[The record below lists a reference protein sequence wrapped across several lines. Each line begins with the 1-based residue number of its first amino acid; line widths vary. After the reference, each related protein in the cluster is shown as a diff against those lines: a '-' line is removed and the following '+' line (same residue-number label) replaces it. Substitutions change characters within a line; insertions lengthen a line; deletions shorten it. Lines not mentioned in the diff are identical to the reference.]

1 MKNAFSLITILFLC
15 FLLSF
20 CKKENSI
27 VVNKKDS
34 TVLIIKKDSFFIA
47 NYQANNLVVN
57 NSYALSPQSLAT
69 VTNDTLREA
78 SGIGESKI
86 NKDLLWVEEDSKNPN
101 AIQLLDQNGKIKG
114 YFTLPGIS
122 NDDWEDL
129 SVSTGP
135 VAGVSYV
142 YVSETGDNK
151 LQYPI
156 KYVYRFPEP
165 DITGKNFPVI
175 EDIKNID
182 KIELTLPD
190 GPKNVEA
197 LLIDPLTKDI
207 YLISKEY
214 AACVYIATYP
224 QDLKKSTLMKKIA
237 VLPLSF
243 VTAGDI
249 SPDGNEMVIKTK
261 TQIFYLKKSGNQ
273 SILDL
278 IKTTPQ
284 TLPYYIEP
292 QGEAICFNTD
302 QSGFFTF
309 SERASTNSQTLY
321 FYKKK

>member
-1 MKNAFSLITILFLC
+1 MKNTFSSITILFLC
-15 FLLSF
+15 FLFSF

-27 VVNKKDS
+27 SVIKKDS
-34 TVLIIKKDSFFIA
+34 IVIIKKDSFFIA
-47 NYQANNLVVN
+47 SYQPNNLAVN
-57 NSYALSPQSLAT
+57 TSYALSPQSLAT
-69 VTNDTLREA
+69 VTNDTLNEA
-78 SGIGESKI
+78 SGIGESKT

-101 AIQLLDQNGKIKG
+101 AVQLIDQNGKIKG
-114 YFTLPGIS
+114 YFTLSGVS
-122 NDDWEDL
+122 NNDWEDL
-129 SVSTGP
+129 SVAPGP
-135 VAGVSYV
+135 LAGVSYV

-151 LQYPI
+151 LQYPS

-165 DITGKNFPVI
+165 DINGKNFPVI

-197 LLIDPLTKDI
+197 LLIDPITKDI
-207 YLISKEY
+207 YLVSKED
-214 AACVYIATYP
+214 AACIYIATYP
-224 QDLKKSTLMKKIA
+224 QDLKKAAMMKKIA

-261 TQIFYLKKSGNQ
+261 TQIFYWKKSGNQ
-273 SILDL
+273 TILDL

-309 SERASTNSQTLY
+309 SERSSTSSQTLY